1 MAPYRAQIPPDVGER
16 IRHLPPGLKQAVKA
30 ALTAISAD
38 PMAGDA
44 LHDDLAGFRKY
55 RVRRFRIVYQV
66 DASGRVLRILGV
78 ADRRTIYEELTERLK
93 EQRK

>member
-1 MAPYRAQIPPDVGER
+1 MAPYRAQIPPDVGNR

-30 ALTAISAD
+30 ALAALSAD

-66 DASGRVLRILGV
+66 DASARVLRVLGV
-78 ADRRTIYEELTERLK
+78 GDRRTIYEELTQRLK